1 MRYVDVFLC
10 LCVATSGS
18 GLHRVKTLALDI
30 KIDQMETGRH
40 ELERQRRQRRRSG
53 EAVRWHRTCVKKK
66 KMSALG
72 HRTWNLRQDL
82 EMQKTTKPQIDGNI

>member
-1 MRYVDVFLC
+1 MRYLDVFLC

-30 KIDQMETGRH
+30 KIDQMETVQRH
-40 ELERQRRQRRRSG
+40 ELERQRRQRRRSCQV
-53 EAVRWHRTCVKKK
+53 APDLRQKK

>member
-18 GLHRVKTLALDI
+18 GLHRVKTLALDMI

-40 ELERQRRQRRRSG
+40 ELEQQRRQSG
-53 EAVRWHRTCVKKK
+53 EAAKL
-66 KMSALG
+66 APD
-72 HRTWNLRQDL
+72 LRQKIKDL
-82 EMQKTTKPQIDGNI
+82 SSRAPDLGLASRSGNAKK